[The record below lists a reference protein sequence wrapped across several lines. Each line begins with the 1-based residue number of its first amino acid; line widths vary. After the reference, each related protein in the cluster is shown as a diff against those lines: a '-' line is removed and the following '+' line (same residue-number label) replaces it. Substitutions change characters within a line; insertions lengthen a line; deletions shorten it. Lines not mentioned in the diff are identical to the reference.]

1 MLTSK
6 IQEIT
11 AAKRLD
17 NVRYA
22 IRDLAVLADELERQG
37 KQIVHLNVGDPL
49 DSDFET
55 PPELIEAVVRAMRDG
70 RNGYAPALG
79 VPEALEAIRAEAE
92 RKGIE
97 DIHDVFVTQGVS
109 EGIDFCLTAL
119 LDEGEEVLLP
129 CPGYPL
135 YTAVLAKLGAVGKPY
150 RLVEEAGWQ
159 ADVDELRRAVTPRTR
174 AIVVINPNN
183 PTGALHSQETLEAIA
198 EVARQHNLLIIT
210 DEIYDKL
217 VLDGASH
224 VSMAALAPDLP
235 IVTFGGLSKA
245 CLATGWR
252 LGWAIVSGNRAALQ
266 PYVEGIH
273 KLLRSRLCANH
284 PLQYAIEPALA
295 GLENRLDGILAR
307 LTSRRDLTVK
317 WCESTPL
324 VSCVAP
330 KGAFYAFPRLEIP
343 DADLDFVRLLLESK
357 QVLVVHGAGFG
368 EDPGTRHVRIVFLP
382 PEPVLK
388 DAYGRIGEFLTEHYA
403 KL

>member
-11 AAKRLD
+11 AARRLD

-22 IRDLAVLADELERQG
+22 IRDLAVLADELEREG
-37 KQIVHLNVGDPL
+37 KQIIHLNIGDPL

-79 VPEALEAIRAEAE
+79 VPEALEVIRTEAE
-92 RKGIE
+92 RKGIGN
-97 DIHDVFVTQGVS
+97 IHDVFVTQGVS

-135 YTAVLAKLGAVGKPY
+135 YSAVLAKLGAVAKPY
-150 RLVEEAGWQ
+150 RLVEEAGWEP
-159 ADVDELRRAVTPRTR
+159 DVDELRGTVTPATR
-174 AIVVINPNN
+174 AIVLINPNN
-183 PTGALHSQETLEAIA
+183 PTGALHSAETLEAIA
-198 EVARQHNLLIIT
+198 EVARQHNLVILA

-217 VLDGASH
+217 VLDGANH

-235 IVTFGGLSKA
+235 VVTFGGLSKA

-252 LGWAIVSGNRAALQ
+252 LGWGIVSGNRAALQ
-266 PYVEGIH
+266 PYIEGIH

-284 PLQYAIEPALA
+284 PLQYAIEPALV
-295 GLENRLDGILAR
+295 GLDSRLDGILAR
-307 LTSRRDLTVK
+307 LSARRDLTVQ

-324 VSCVAP
+324 VTCVAP

-343 DADLDFVRLLLESK
+343 DADLDFVRLLLASK
-357 QVLVVHGAGFG
+357 HVLVVHGAGFG

-388 DAYGRIGEFLTEHYA
+388 DAYDRIGTFLGEHYG